1 MHRPCTFRLK
11 TRLRRFR
18 DDRSGIIA
26 LEAIVLL
33 PLMMFT
39 FIMLFTFFHMYR
51 AVNDHVKATFAVAD
65 LVSRENQPVQA
76 GMITGMREVLRV
88 ASGAGNDP
96 VWMRVSSFYY
106 HGQDERFRL
115 AGSPGSRST
124 NISRIEPLNDA
135 TVYTIEDRLPM
146 AAPGDGLILVEAWR
160 DYTPPFTL
168 TWGVFNEM
176 FGPRVIRES
185 VVMRPHF
192 LSPLPIN

>member
-1 MHRPCTFRLK
+1 MIHLRSFSVK
-11 TRLRRFR
+11 QALRRFR
-18 DDRSGIIA
+18 NDRSGIIS
-26 LEAIVLL
+26 LEAVVLL

-39 FIMLFTFFHMYR
+39 FVMLFSFFHMYR

-65 LVSRENQPVQA
+65 LVSRENQPVQPE
-76 GMITGMREVLRV
+76 MITGMREVLRV
-88 ASGAGNDP
+88 ASGAGNSA

-115 AGSPGSRST
+115 AGPTGSRST
-124 NISRIEPLNDA
+124 NASLVVPLNDA
-135 TVYTIEDRLPM
+135 TVYTVEDRLPM

-160 DYTPPFTL
+160 DYTPPFSIS
-168 TWGVFNEM
+168 WGVFDGM